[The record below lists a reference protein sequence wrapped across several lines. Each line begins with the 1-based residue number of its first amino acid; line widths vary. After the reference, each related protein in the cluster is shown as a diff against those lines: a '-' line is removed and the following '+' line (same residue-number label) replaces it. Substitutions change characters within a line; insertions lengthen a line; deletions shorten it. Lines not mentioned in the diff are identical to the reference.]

1 MNPPHPSIHLLV
13 WLHFITP
20 LAILY
25 HHHHH
30 RRERSLH
37 LDEVFIIRATLH
49 AHRNVSR
56 DRDLIPSLHV
66 LVLLLLLRRCCCRR
80 VY

>member
-1 MNPPHPSIHLLV
+1 
-13 WLHFITP
+13 
-20 LAILY
+20 
-25 HHHHH
+25 
-30 RRERSLH
+30 
-37 LDEVFIIRATLH
+37 
-49 AHRNVSR
+49 VSR